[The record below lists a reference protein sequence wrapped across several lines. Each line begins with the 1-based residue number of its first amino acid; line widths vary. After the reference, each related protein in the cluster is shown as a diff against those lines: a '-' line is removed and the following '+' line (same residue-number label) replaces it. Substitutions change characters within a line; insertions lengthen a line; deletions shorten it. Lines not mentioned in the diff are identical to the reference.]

1 MIIPWKR
8 VKLSGFAFTP
18 DKRFTLSTHFQKTPI
33 EARIQY
39 SQNEMR
45 LIIVLVPSSGL
56 GEAAETN
63 KKSSRLTDSFAPSV
77 GGRNF

>member
-8 VKLSGFAFTP
+8 VKLSGRVMSGFAFTP

-45 LIIVLVPSSGL
+45 LIIVLVLELSNYCATPGQVL
-56 GEAAETN
+56 AKQRRQT
-63 KKSSRLTDSFAPSV
+63 
-77 GGRNF
+77 RNRAV